1 MIRSGPS
8 FFWPRAARTLLAA
21 SVAGALSACGL
32 TGGHA
37 PVENRLPGRTAPVRL
52 VDPATLPGAEFAGKP
67 GYYTVQP
74 GDTIRSISRALN
86 VDWRDLA
93 QWNSAWVANPDT
105 IEAGA
110 GTLTDPAEIL
120 RMAVDQKPFFGRR
133 GGVTFSGGEPTFQAA
148 ELVPLVKSLKEA
160 GIHVCIDSNGGVW
173 NPAVE
178 ELLGLVD
185 LVLLDI
191 KQADPERH
199 RTLTG
204 RDNAQTLRTA
214 AWLEEHGKPFWLRY
228 VLVPGYSDAE
238 ADIRALGERLGGY
251 KQVERVEILP
261 YHTLGVH
268 KYEAMGKEYR
278 LAGVQEN
285 TPEQSERA
293 AALFREY
300 FPTVVVN

>member
-1 MIRSGPS
+1 MLRVHSYESMGTFDGP
-8 FFWPRAARTLLAA
+8 
-21 SVAGALSACGL
+21 GL
-32 TGGHA
+32 
-37 PVENRLPGRTAPVRL
+37 RL
-52 VDPATLPGAEFAGKP
+52 VVFLQGCNFRCL
-67 GYYTVQP
+67 YC
-74 GDTIRSISRALN
+74 
-86 VDWRDLA
+86 
-93 QWNSAWVANPDT
+93 ANPDT

-185 LVLLDI
+185 LVLLDV

-199 RTLTG
+199 RALTG
-204 RDNAQTLRTA
+204 RSNEQTLRTA
-214 AWLEEHGKPFWLRY
+214 AWLEQQGHPFWLRY
-228 VLVPGYSDAE
+228 VLVPGYSDFE
-238 ADIRALGERLGGY
+238 EDIRSMGEQFGKY
-251 KQVERVEILP
+251 QSIQRVEILP
-261 YHTLGVH
+261 YHRLGVH
-268 KYEAMGKEYR
+268 KYEAMGWDYQLKE
-278 LAGVQEN
+278 VVEN
-285 TPEQSERA
+285 TPAQLERA
-293 AALFREY
+293 EKLFKEY